1 VRDRTL
7 LRSGGRVLYGEA
19 TVRLN
24 EPLLRLRCRCC
35 PAADVGAH
43 LAHDRKAA
51 RTVLEDELTDLL
63 RSARLDAKQRRAV
76 ARRLG
81 WDGRGP
87 TTLAR
92 AGATEGY
99 TRERVRQLEERVIRH
114 IERTQPRLELTEAA
128 LDVVRAAAPAWRGEL
143 ARMLSRARIAAEPFD
158 PLGVVRA
165 AELCGI
171 PVDLIEQGGLVLQSR
186 QACLADEAMRLVHSL
201 VVRDGATTLGA
212 VAERLAARTV
222 RVRELLEFR
231 DDITW
236 LDEQH
241 DWLVVSAARTR
252 TATAVR
258 KMLSLAPRLTLAEI
272 KGGLDRQRLDVELPF
287 QVLGSL
293 CAAYDWLTFDRDADV
308 VSLIAPLDLEQ
319 TLSPLECLLVGIF
332 QTQGPVLGF
341 TRAVRLAEAAGM
353 NPASAGVYLS
363 RSPVFETVS
372 RGRYAIR
379 GYGGEVLTLRAA
391 EPNERSR
398 EAMVA

>member
-1 VRDRTL
+1 
-7 LRSGGRVLYGEA
+7 
-19 TVRLN
+19 
-24 EPLLRLRCRCC
+24 
-35 PAADVGAH
+35 VGAH

-128 LDVVRAAAPAWRGEL
+128 LDVVRAAAPAWRGQL

>member
-1 VRDRTL
+1 M
-7 LRSGGRVLYGEA
+7 
-19 TVRLN
+19 
-24 EPLLRLRCRCC
+24 PLLFGRRRGR
-35 PAADVGAH
+35 AR
-43 LAHDRKAA
+43 AHDRKAA
-51 RTVLEDELTDLL
+51 PAVLEDELTDVL

-87 TTLAR
+87 TTLSR

-99 TRERVRQLEERVIRH
+99 TRERVRQLEQRVIQH
-114 IERTQPRLELTEAA
+114 VERTEPRLELTEAA
-128 LDVVRAAAPAWRGEL
+128 LDAVHAAAPAWRGQL
-143 ARMLSRARIAAEPFD
+143 ARMLSRSGIAAEPFD

-165 AELCGI
+165 AELCRI
-171 PVDLIEQGGLVLQSR
+171 RVDLIEQGGLVLQNQ
-186 QACLADEAMRLVHSL
+186 QACLAEEAIRLVHSL
-201 VVRDGATTLGA
+201 VVRDGATTVGA

-231 DDITW
+231 DDIMW

-252 TATAVR
+252 TATAMR
-258 KMLSLAPRLTLAEI
+258 KMLSLAPTLTLAEVT
-272 KGGLDRQRLDVELPF
+272 GGLDRQRLDVKLPLA
-287 QVLGSL
+287 VLRSL
-293 CAAYDWLTFDRDADV
+293 CAAYDWLSLARDADV
-308 VSLIAPLDLEQ
+308 VSLVTPLDHER
-319 TLSPLECLLVGIF
+319 TLSPLECVLVGIF
-332 QTQGPVLGF
+332 QAEGPVLGF

-391 EPNERSR
+391 APNELGR

>member
-1 VRDRTL
+1 
-7 LRSGGRVLYGEA
+7 
-19 TVRLN
+19 
-24 EPLLRLRCRCC
+24 
-35 PAADVGAH
+35 
-43 LAHDRKAA
+43 
-51 RTVLEDELTDLL
+51 VLEDELTDVL

-87 TTLAR
+87 TTLSR

-99 TRERVRQLEERVIRH
+99 TRERVRQLEQRVIRH
-114 IERTQPRLELTEAA
+114 VERTRPRLELTEAA
-128 LDVVRAAAPAWRGEL
+128 LDAVHAAAPAWRGQL

-171 PVDLIEQGGLVLQSR
+171 PVNLIEQGGLILQNK

-201 VVRDGATTLGA
+201 VVRDGATSVGA
-212 VAERLAARTV
+212 VAERLAARTA

-258 KMLSLAPRLTLAEI
+258 KMLSLAPRLTLAEV

-287 QVLGSL
+287 HVLRSL
-293 CAAYDWLTFDRDADV
+293 CAAYDWLTFDPDADV
-308 VSLIAPLDLEQ
+308 VSLVTPLDAERA
-319 TLSPLECLLVGIF
+319 LSPLECLLAAIF
-332 QTQGPVLGF
+332 QAEGPVLGF
-341 TRAVRLAEAAGM
+341 TAAVRLAEAAGM

-391 EPNERSR
+391 VRDTLSR